1 MSQLLGGNSSS
12 SGTSSSNSSSALDPE
27 IKKLFMENFSGAQNV
42 AKNLQAQTFAP
53 RTGDYNAGE
62 AAIRAAATNG
72 PGLSTVN
79 TAANTATGLQSSNP
93 YMVTGKGYDPI
104 YGNAAQ
110 LDLSSISNYMNP
122 YTQSVIDTTM
132 SDLARQRQMQGAA
145 DNASAVKAG
154 AFGGSRQ
161 AVQNALTNEAYDRNT
176 ASTVANLRNTGY
188 NTALGAAQSDV
199 ANRQAAMLAN
209 LGFGN
214 QAAQFGANATNTAEL
229 ANQGAYA
236 NNQNLK
242 LNAANL
248 GNTIGTN
255 QQSLANQNGQNLM
268 NLGLMDQE
276 YQQKIMDAT
285 RNLPLEQQAIINQAL
300 GINPAGGSGM
310 TSNATSVSQQSSKS
324 GSGLLGLGSFF

>member
-12 SGTSSSNSSSALDPE
+12 SGTSSSSSGSALDPE

-62 AAIRAAATNG
+62 AAIRAAATG
-72 PGLSTVN
+72 GAGLNTVN

-93 YMVTGKGYDPI
+93 YMVTGQGYDPI

-110 LDLSSISNYMNP
+110 LDLKSINNYMNP
-122 YTQSVIDTTM
+122 YTQNVIDTTM
-132 SDLARQRQMQGAA
+132 SDLSRQRQMQGAA

-214 QAAQFGANATNTAEL
+214 QAAEFGANATNAANL
-229 ANQGAYA
+229 ANQNAYA
-236 NNQNLK
+236 NNQTLK

-248 GNTIGTN
+248 GNTIGSN
-255 QQSLANQNGQNLM
+255 QQSQAYQAGQNQM

-310 TSNATSVSQQSSKS
+310 TSTATSVSQQGSKS

>member
-1 MSQLLGGNSSS
+1 MSQLLGSNNSS
-12 SGTSSSNSSSALDPE
+12 SGTSSSSSGSALDPE

-53 RTGDYNAGE
+53 RTGDFNAGE

-72 PGLSTVN
+72 PGLNTVN

-93 YMVTGKGYDPI
+93 YMVTGQGYNPI

-110 LDLSSISNYMNP
+110 LDLNSIGNYMNP
-122 YTQSVIDTTM
+122 YTQNVIDTTM

-154 AFGGSRQ
+154 AFGGTRQ

-176 ASTVANLRNTGY
+176 ASTVANLRNTGF
-188 NTALGAAQSDV
+188 NTALGAAQGDV

-255 QQSLANQNGQNLM
+255 QQSIANQSGQNLM
-268 NLGLMDQE
+268 NLGLMDQN
-276 YQQKIMDAT
+276 YQQQILDAT

-310 TSNATSVSQQSSKS
+310 TSTATSTSQQSSKG